1 MREALLVALG
11 GALGSLARWLVQG
24 WVARWT
30 PTSNIPWGTFAVN
43 AAGSFAIGAVLTL
56 ALDRSLVSPSARL
69 FLATGLLGGFTT
81 FSAFSWES
89 FELMRDGHWPAAFV
103 YVGGS
108 LASGL
113 IAAVAGAALAARI

>member
-1 MREALLVALG
+1 MG
-11 GALGSLARWLVQG
+11 GALGSVARWLVQG

-30 PTSNIPWGTFAVN
+30 PASNIPWGTFAVN

-56 ALDRSLVSPSARL
+56 ALDRTLVTPNARL
-69 FLATGLLGGFTT
+69 FLATGVLGGFTT

-89 FELMRDGHWPAAFV
+89 FELLRDGHWPAALV

-108 LASGL
+108 LATGL
-113 IAAVAGAALAARI
+113 LAAVAGAALAARI